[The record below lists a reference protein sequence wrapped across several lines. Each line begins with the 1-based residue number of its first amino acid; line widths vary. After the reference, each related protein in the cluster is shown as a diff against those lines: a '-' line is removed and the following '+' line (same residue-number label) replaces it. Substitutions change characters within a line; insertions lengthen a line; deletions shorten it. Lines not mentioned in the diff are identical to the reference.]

1 MESQKQFLETL
12 NIYRGKAALQI
23 SPSPHVGLIFL
34 NLAQAIPGMESK
46 LPAKAQKKYQWDK
59 KLTVSFNFDGALEVA
74 ATAHALMEGKEEL
87 VTDAQGNLPSW
98 YRDPKKAGRQG
109 NAKTLGFYRAKN
121 QPKGLKATYYLGIV
135 ENTKDKQGNKVGIP
149 LDHSDLF
156 KIASVMQEAALA
168 LLGWRKDIEQL
179 KETNGHGEAEKEP
192 LQRSPDGSRG
202 SDSGHDPAAP
212 DEKQPPKK
220 EEIKEDDEI
229 F

>member
-1 MESQKQFLETL
+1 MENQRQFLETL

-23 SPSPHVGLIFL
+23 SPSPQVGLIFL
-34 NLAQAIPGMESK
+34 NLAQSIPGMESK
-46 LPAKAQKKYQWDK
+46 MPAKAQKKYQWDK

-74 ATAHALMEGKEEL
+74 ATAHALMEGREEL
-87 VTDAQGNLPSW
+87 VTDSQGHLPSW

-121 QPKGLKATYYLGIV
+121 QPKGAKATYYLGII
-135 ENTKDKQGNKVGIP
+135 ENTKDKLGNRVGIP
-149 LDHSDLF
+149 LEHSDLF

-168 LLGWRKDIEQL
+168 LLGWKKDIEQL

-192 LQRSPDGSRG
+192 LQRSPEESRG
-202 SDSGHDPAAP
+202 SDFRHDPAAL
-212 DEKQPPKK
+212 DRKQPQKK
-220 EEIKEDDEI
+220 EETKEDEEI